1 MISVIIP
8 TLNGASRIPNLIAS
22 LRRQTVKN
30 IEVIVIDS
38 ESEDGTARV
47 ASALCCAVYPI
58 TRRRFDHGGARNFGA
73 DHASGDILVFLTQ
86 DALPISP
93 EFLARLTAP
102 IDGHFTAAAYAR
114 QIPADGATPT
124 EAFAGLYNYPEES
137 SLRHISRVE
146 RRTLRTF
153 FFSNAASAV
162 SRACFEKVGRFP
174 APVATN
180 EDMLLCARLLDAG
193 YQIAYVAEA
202 KVIHSHHFSLS
213 ALFRRYLRI
222 GEVLSEHSE
231 TFRSE
236 RSSGEGLDFV
246 RREIAHLHRIGRSE
260 LIPGALTEAAVKAL
274 GYHCGHAL
282 QRARSLMRAQHASQS
297 TTRN

>member
-1 MISVIIP
+1 LISVIIP
-8 TLNGASRIPNLIAS
+8 TLNGVSRIPNLIGS
-22 LRRQTVKN
+22 LARQTVKN

-47 ASALCCAVYPI
+47 AAGLGCAVYTI
-58 TRRRFDHGGARNFGA
+58 ARRRFDHGGARNLGVEK
-73 DHASGDILVFLTQ
+73 ASGDTLVVLTQ
-86 DALPISP
+86 DVLPISP
-93 EFLARLTAP
+93 EFLERLTRPVDGRLTA
-102 IDGHFTAAAYAR
+102 ASYAR

-124 EAFAGLYNYPEES
+124 EAFARLYNYPAES

-162 SRACFEKVGRFP
+162 SRVCFEKVGRFP
-174 APVATN
+174 APVSTN

-202 KVIHSHHFSLS
+202 KVIHSHELSLRQ
-213 ALFRRYLRI
+213 LFRRYLRI
-222 GEVLSEHSE
+222 GVVLGEHRE
-231 TFRSE
+231 TVRSE
-236 RSSGEGLDFV
+236 RDSGEGLDFV
-246 RREIAHLHRIGRSE
+246 RREVAHLRSIGRCE
-260 LIPGALTEAAVKAL
+260 LIPSAFGEAAVKAL

-282 QRARSLMRAQHASQS
+282 QRARTIIRSV
-297 TTRN
+297 RN